1 MPWHETFKRL
11 TSYAQSH
18 RCTPSSPP
26 KPLILA
32 GWACSNDVQ
41 KMERWE
47 ETLEWA
53 DNNGCANLVAEI
65 PEQDFYLVDIPTCY
79 AVGPMGGPMHRPWD
93 FDAKSCP
100 SLVQIEQFMETLVS
114 RWSEIVGQEIASV
127 TRPLAFTGEKAR
139 RLLVVADASVTPPW
153 GGWAHLSTRESKRRT
168 FTRFR
173 AAINRELAPHEVDH
187 IDFTVKEGTQ
197 PDAAPN

>member
-1 MPWHETFKRL
+1 MKRICPNPMPWHEAFKRL

-32 GWACSNDVQ
+32 GWAYSNDVQ

-79 AVGPMGGPMHRPWD
+79 AVGPMGGPM
-93 FDAKSCP
+93 
-100 SLVQIEQFMETLVS
+100 LQGETVS
-114 RWSEIVGQEIASV
+114 VHEAPVSMMWPRQPRS
-127 TRPLAFTGEKAR
+127 
-139 RLLVVADASVTPPW
+139 
-153 GGWAHLSTRESKRRT
+153 SKG
-168 FTRFR
+168 
-173 AAINRELAPHEVDH
+173 H
-187 IDFTVKEGTQ
+187 
-197 PDAAPN
+197 